1 MKQSTDPSF
10 AGHRFLTMLLAV
22 AIAAS
27 PVMATGQQVQRPR
40 FETTVEIVQMQ
51 VAVSDSLGYP
61 LSGLTRDDFRL
72 EIEGESRDLIA
83 VYEVDLRRDDPD
95 QDGDDSF
102 VPPAGWRQWL
112 LFFDFSFT
120 SPWGILR
127 AREAAVDFVEN
138 MAHSRD
144 LIGVASYSTVT
155 GIQLLSPFTADRGQV
170 MDVLGTMGLQNA
182 PRRVDPAG
190 FTVTAAYD
198 QLVAEEVDLYGQLD
212 PEAFSS
218 GGDGTSGRFVSDELL
233 VEELAEKVLDMGKSD
248 YRRYRGEVTRY
259 VGQLGDLGDL
269 LTATRGRK
277 HVVLFSQGFDDKV
290 LSGQTLDELA
300 EDNDNVLNGRAW
312 AVNSETRFGSTDLK
326 AELIAA
332 LGQMQGADAV
342 IHALDTSG
350 LPGDPSQ
357 ETFLGRGTG
366 LEALNYL
373 SKETDGQ
380 LFWNRNDLSPALES
394 LEDSTSQFYVLAYR
408 KEADD
413 PTTVDVKVEIA
424 RAGAKVVSAP
434 RKLAPPPAYVDMN
447 EAQRQ
452 LQLAEFISKGINE
465 EDLVFDVRAV
475 PYRGMRQVSRLPVV
489 IEMPFMQLRELADLR
504 GDGKVDLD
512 IMAYVLDSEDRM
524 RDVFGSTIRLDIERL
539 GARGEIPFR
548 YYNMLWAI
556 PGEHKVRVLIRE
568 SQIGRLSTRTEVIDV
583 PQFMSA
589 DLLVSDPVAIDAARP
604 GLLMRGIDPAAPPE
618 HKAGGPVAYPFIV
631 AGQELTPQVY
641 TLTSAGGSC
650 YFMMTAQGLGRHPFT
665 GEEQTSL
672 SAVAFDEL
680 GNRHVID
687 NIFVAMRGDDP
698 ESGTTSL
705 VIEAQVPDSFQPGA
719 YLMQIE
725 FVDGVA
731 GITVEKDLPFLVNA
745 GQVTAR

>member
-1 MKQSTDPSF
+1 VKQPTDPSF
-10 AGHRFLTMLLAV
+10 SAHRFLTALLAL
-22 AIAAS
+22 AIASLPIVAS
-27 PVMATGQQVQRPR
+27 GQQMQRPR
-40 FETTVEIVQMQ
+40 FGTTVEIVQMQ
-51 VAVSDSLGYP
+51 VAVADSLGYP
-61 LSGLTRDDFRL
+61 ISGLTRDDFRL
-72 EIEGESRDLIA
+72 QIDGDSRDLVA

-95 QDGDDSF
+95 QDDDDSF

-127 AREAAVDFVEN
+127 ARDAAMDFVGN
-138 MAHSRD
+138 MAHPRD

-170 MDVLGTMGLQNA
+170 LDVLGTMGLDNA

-198 QLVAEEVDLYGQLD
+198 ELVAAEFDAYGQQD
-212 PEAFSS
+212 PDSFNS
-218 GGDGTSGRFVSDELL
+218 GGDGTSGRFVSDDLL
-233 VEELAEKVLDMGKSD
+233 VAELNEKVIDMAKSD
-248 YRRYRGEVTRY
+248 FRRYRGEVTRY

-290 LSGQTLDELA
+290 LTGQTLDEFE
-300 EDNDNVLNGRAW
+300 EDSDNVVNGRAW

-326 AELIAA
+326 AELLDA

-373 SKETDGQ
+373 SQETDGQ
-380 LFWNRNDLSPALES
+380 LFWNRNDLSPALET
-394 LEDSTSQFYVLAYR
+394 LEDATSQFYVLAYSKQAGDR
-408 KEADD
+408 S
-413 PTTVDVKVEIA
+413 TVDVKVEIA

-452 LQLAEFISKGINE
+452 LQLAEFITKGINE

-489 IEMPFMQLRELADLR
+489 VEMPFAQLRELAEMR

-524 RDVFGSTIRLDIERL
+524 RDVFGSSIRLDIERL

-556 PGEHKVRVLIRE
+556 PGEHKVRVLVRE
-568 SQIGRLSTRTEVIDV
+568 SRIGRLSTRTEALDV

-589 DLLVSDPVAIDAARP
+589 DLLVSDPVAIDAMRP
-604 GLLMRGIDPAAPPE
+604 GLLMRGLDPEAPPE
-618 HKAGGPVAYPFIV
+618 HKAGGPVAYPFVV

-641 TLTSAGGSC
+641 TLTNAGGSC
-650 YFMMTAQGLGRHPFT
+650 YFMLTAQGLGRHPFT

-672 SAVAFDEL
+672 RAVAFDEL

-705 VIEAQVPDSFQPGA
+705 VIEAQVPESFQPGA

-725 FVDGVA
+725 FIDGVA
-731 GITVEKDLPFLVNA
+731 GVTVEKDLPFLVYP